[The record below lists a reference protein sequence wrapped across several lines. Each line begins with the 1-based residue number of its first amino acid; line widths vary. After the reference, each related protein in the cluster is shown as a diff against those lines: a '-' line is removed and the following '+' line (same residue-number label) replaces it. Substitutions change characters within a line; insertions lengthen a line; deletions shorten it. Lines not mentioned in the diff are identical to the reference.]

1 MINTYFS
8 PRQIVDVNRNTEHL
22 FNRYGISS
30 SSNKSIFENSFS
42 KNYNGFFLVDLL
54 SCFNDVEQL
63 ESIQFEIYEIPVLV
77 DYLKRL
83 LRHMIGTTEMQE
95 RSWV

>member
-8 PRQIVDVNRNTEHL
+8 PKQIVDVNRNTEHL

-42 KNYNGFFLVDLL
+42 KNYNGFFLVDIL

-63 ESIQFEIYEIPVLV
+63 ESIN
-77 DYLKRL
+77 LKYMKYPYWL
-83 LRHMIGTTEMQE
+83 II
-95 RSWV
+95 

>member
-8 PRQIVDVNRNTEHL
+8 PKQIVDVNRNTEHL

-63 ESIQFEIYEIPVLV
+63 ETIQFEIYEIETNCRP
-77 DYLKRL
+77 L
-83 LRHMIGTTEMQE
+83 LAPF
-95 RSWV
+95 